1 MMVLSRWPMPGHRS
15 LLLRLG
21 KKGSGSSDQPFWSDS
36 FSASSPFSSIRK
48 LSFSSPSA
56 FSTSCASIL
65 MLVCVSPEASST
77 LKTCLT
83 ATGLILVDYPKT
95 TGRKNPLYKDN
106 TFLLIGKSNAT
117 FSEIPSIETW
127 VCEVGLSQ
135 KCQADLVVIWVCC
148 TSECLS
154 GSEADSFGPIRIG
167 VTRFLWYL

>member
-1 MMVLSRWPMPGHRS
+1 MADARPSKSALKVGEESGLKFKWSTFRVR
-15 LLLRLG
+15 LLLCLL
-21 KKGSGSSDQPFWSDS
+21 
-36 FSASSPFSSIRK
+36 IRK

-56 FSTSCASIL
+56 FSTSCAPIL
-65 MLVCVSPEASST
+65 MVVCVSPEASST

-135 KCQADLVVIWVCC
+135 KC
-148 TSECLS
+148 LS
-154 GSEADSFGPIRIG
+154 MPGWFSCYLGSLHPG
-167 VTRFLWYL
+167 VPL